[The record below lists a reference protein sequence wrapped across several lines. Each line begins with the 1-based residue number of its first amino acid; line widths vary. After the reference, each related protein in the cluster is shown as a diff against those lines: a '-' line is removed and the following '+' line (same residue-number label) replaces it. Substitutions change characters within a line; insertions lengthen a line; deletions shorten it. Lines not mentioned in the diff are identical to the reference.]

1 MAGTAGKMRAWT
13 GPAIFSFG
21 FRPFFLM
28 AGIWAALAMLLW
40 VVMLSGRTPLATA
53 FDPFSWHGH
62 EMLFGYLGAVAA
74 GFLLTAV
81 PNWTGGLP
89 VTGWPLAAMAGLWL
103 AGRLAV
109 AISAQLPWGLVML
122 ADLALPAAL
131 AGFLAS
137 EIVSGRN
144 WRNLPVLALVL
155 GFLLANLFYHV
166 DAARGGYAAGG
177 AGLRLGLGVA
187 VMLIA
192 LIGGRIVPSF
202 TRNWLVQQGSAA
214 RPVPM
219 GRADGA
225 VLALTLLALV
235 FWVPAPGA
243 AATAPVMALAGLAH
257 LWRLSRWSGRHTGA
271 EPLVWVLHAGY
282 GFVGLGF
289 LAIASAR
296 FLPGMGPAAQ
306 HVWMAGAVGLMTL
319 AVMTRA
325 SLGHAGRP
333 LTASRAIT
341 GLYLAL
347 ILSVVARVAAGA
359 WPGAIWLLHLA
370 ATGWIAAFAGFS
382 VIYWPI
388 LTRPREQGPKPSAP
402 PGKPLG

>member
-1 MAGTAGKMRAWT
+1 MAGTGERMRAWS
-13 GPAIFSFG
+13 GPAVFSFG
-21 FRPFFLM
+21 FRPFFLL

-40 VVMLSGRTPLATA
+40 LVMLSGRAPLPTA
-53 FDPFSWHGH
+53 FDPVSWHGH
-62 EMLFGYLGAVAA
+62 EMLFGYLGAVAT

-89 VTGWPLAAMAGLWL
+89 VTGWPLAGMSGLWL

-109 AISAQLPWGLVML
+109 AVSALLPWAVVVL

-131 AGFLAS
+131 AGFLAR
-137 EIVSGRN
+137 EILRGRN
-144 WRNLPVLALVL
+144 WRNLPVLGLVL
-155 GFLLANLFYHV
+155 GFGLANLLYHV

-202 TRNWLVQQGSAA
+202 TRNWLVQRGSPA
-214 RPVPM
+214 RPAPM

-225 VLALTLLALV
+225 VLALTGVALV
-235 FWVPAPGA
+235 LWVPAPGA
-243 AATAPVMALAGLAH
+243 VLTAPLLALAGLAH
-257 LWRLSRWSGRHTGA
+257 LWRLSRWSGRHTAA

-282 GFVGLGF
+282 AFVGAGF
-289 LAIASAR
+289 LALAAAA
-296 FLPGMGPAAQ
+296 FAPAMAPAAQ

-333 LTASRAIT
+333 LTASRPVTA
-341 GLYLAL
+341 LYLAL
-347 ILSVVARVAAGA
+347 ILSVLARVAAGA
-359 WPGAIWLLHLA
+359 MPGATWFLHLA
-370 ATGWIAAFAGFS
+370 AGGFA

-388 LTRPREQGPKPSAP
+388 LTRPRARGPKPSAP
-402 PGKPLG
+402 PGRPAG